1 MNKILLCPSGGTAAS
16 MGAFMKYF
24 VEKGIDSSDIWF
36 VPESWRT
43 MAGLTER
50 QLIQANN
57 SIVSNWD
64 CVGGSPKIPS
74 CNNTN
79 VFKIKQ
85 DDGSTKD
92 LSGVVRDF
100 CNGYDGIIPVGGGGT
115 TFQSEDL
122 HRKQGLNLIV
132 SLATMDN
139 DICCFDNML
148 GFNTAVHYSAASIS
162 ACCNDSHTMNRPTI
176 VFTMGYE
183 CGRLA
188 VNSVKAARF
197 IYGAEVDM
205 LHIPETCMD
214 IEDVALKI
222 KKSYKG
228 GAFTIVISEGV
239 CKSTGTS
246 DGVHR
251 HFSTA
256 EYANKLMELC
266 GINFKVLNLDYMPRS
281 GPPVKSDLKLAS
293 KFSAEALR
301 LVEAGKWN
309 YVIGSINDEVVSKP
323 FEEVIEVLNNQ
334 NSYSEWYSTSNVSL
348 EEVEDI
354 LIK

>member
-16 MGAFMKYF
+16 MGAFMEYF
-24 VEKGIDSSDIWF
+24 VEKGIDSSDICF

-43 MAGLTER
+43 MAGLTNR
-50 QLIQANN
+50 QVIPANKN
-57 SIVSNWD
+57 IVNGWD
-64 CVGGSPKIPS
+64 RVGGSPVIPS

-79 VFKIKQ
+79 VFKIMQ

-92 LSGVVRDF
+92 MSGVVRDF
-100 CNGYDGIIPVGGGGT
+100 AKGYDGIIPVGGGGT
-115 TFQSEDL
+115 TFQSEAL

-132 SLATMDN
+132 PLATMDN
-139 DICCFDNML
+139 DICCFDDML
-148 GFNTAVHYSAASIS
+148 GFKTAVACSAASIS
-162 ACCNDSHTMNRPTI
+162 ACCSDAHTMNRPTI

-188 VNSVKAARF
+188 VNSVKTARF
-197 IYGAEVDM
+197 MYGAKVDM
-205 LHIPETCMD
+205 LHIPETAIP

-222 KKSYKG
+222 KNSYEG

-246 DGVHR
+246 DGTHR

-256 EYANKLMELC
+256 EYAQKLMKLC
-266 GINFKVLNLDYMPRS
+266 GIKFKVLTPDYMQRS
-281 GPPVKSDLKLAS
+281 GPPVRSDRKLAS

-309 YVIGSINDEVVSKP
+309 HVIGSINDEVVSKP

-334 NSYSEWYSTSNVSL
+334 NTSSEWYATPNVSL
-348 EEVEDI
+348 EEVKDI

>member
-16 MGAFMKYF
+16 MGAFMEYF
-24 VEKGIDSSDIWF
+24 VEKGLDTSDIWF

-43 MAGLTER
+43 MAGLTDR
-50 QLIQANN
+50 QVIQANKN
-57 SIVSNWD
+57 IVSDWNRI
-64 CVGGSPKIPS
+64 GGSPIIPS

-79 VFKIKQ
+79 VFKIMQ
-85 DDGSTKD
+85 EDGSTKD

-100 CNGYDGIIPVGGGGT
+100 AKGYDGIILVGGGGT
-115 TFQSEDL
+115 TCQSEAL
-122 HRKQGLNLIV
+122 HRKQGLNFIV
-132 SLATMDN
+132 PLATMDN
-139 DICCFDNML
+139 DICCFDNVL
-148 GFNTAVHYSAASIS
+148 GFKTAVAHSAASIS
-162 ACCNDSHTMNRPTI
+162 ACCSDAQTMNRPTI

-197 IYGAEVDM
+197 VYGAKVDM
-205 LHIPETCMD
+205 LHIPETCIS

-222 KKSYKG
+222 KRSYKG

-239 CKSTGTS
+239 CKSAGTS
-246 DGVHR
+246 DGMHR

-256 EYANKLMELC
+256 EYAQKLMDLT
-266 GINFKVLNLDYMPRS
+266 GIKFKVLTSDYMQRS
-281 GPPVKSDLKLAS
+281 GPPVNSDKKLALKFAKEALKL
-293 KFSAEALR
+293 L
-301 LVEAGKWN
+301 EAGEWN
-309 YVIGSINDEVVSKP
+309 HVIGSINDEIVSKP

-334 NSYSEWYSTSNVSL
+334 SASSEWYATLNVSL
-348 EEVEDI
+348 EEVKDI